1 MALGDQSRLLGL
13 SSSLIVTTCGVGWCD
28 DGCGGDRF
36 DGADRNHGHQSVDRA
51 TLAYDVE
58 SVVAAAAAAVVVA
71 AVVAVAVA
79 AVAAADWAYDSY
91 CFDIVETRFAAR

>member
-58 SVVAAAAAAVVVA
+58 SVVAAAAAVVVVA
-71 AVVAVAVA
+71 A
-79 AVAAADWAYDSY
+79 AADDDVFALRVDPGEW
-91 CFDIVETRFAAR
+91 FVECSGDWRDYWG